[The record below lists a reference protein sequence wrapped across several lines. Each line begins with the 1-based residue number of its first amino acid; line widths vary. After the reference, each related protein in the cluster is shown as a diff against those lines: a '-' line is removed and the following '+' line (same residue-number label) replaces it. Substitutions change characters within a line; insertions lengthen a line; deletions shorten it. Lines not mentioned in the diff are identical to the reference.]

1 MQIDWGKIFSYIN
14 GQTDKKTVEEVE
26 FWRKEDP
33 RNEEFYQRASDYYAN
48 QPTRNESFSEE
59 KLDQFYSKLQKT
71 RRRKHQ
77 RVLWQRMTVA
87 ASVILLLSLGTW
99 WYYDMNQDKM
109 DGMQIAMKSENAGES
124 VFIITETGDKM
135 DGMQIAM
142 KSENAGESVFII
154 TETGDKLTAEELN
167 SKMDQQTNDNQ
178 LNYTKSDSIYRVDT
192 VQEKEIIPVHTVVV
206 PRGKTFE
213 LVLSD
218 GTFVLLNP
226 QSELTYPVKFDSTST
241 REVTLRG
248 EGYFEVTKSSNRFVV
263 NTDNM
268 KLQVYG
274 TTFNVISRDNLPDEA
289 VLVEGVVSITPKNS
303 SDGKETVLHP
313 GDKSF
318 VDKLGQLTVTQTN
331 LAEYAAK
338 RNGYILFNGKTI
350 KQVISSLELYYDV
363 QFIVKNDAILKKKEY
378 VFSIKQH
385 ASLREALDMIEFVS
399 DVKFLIE
406 GKEVKIVE

>member
-99 WYYDMNQDKM
+99 WYYDMNP
-109 DGMQIAMKSENAGES
+109 
-124 VFIITETGDKM
+124 DKM

-154 TETGDKLTAEELN
+154 TETGDKLTAEQLN

-192 VQEKEIIPVHTVVV
+192 VQEKEIIPTHTVVV

-274 TTFNVISRDNLPDEA
+274 TTFNVISRDSLPDEA
-289 VLVEGVVSITPKNS
+289 VLVEGVVGITPKNS
-303 SDGKETVLHP
+303 SDGKEIVLHP

-318 VDKLGQLTVTQTN
+318 VDKLGQLTVTQTD
-331 LAEYAAK
+331 LAEYTAK

>member
-124 VFIITETGDKM
+124 VFIITETGDK
-135 DGMQIAM
+135 
-142 KSENAGESVFII
+142 
-154 TETGDKLTAEELN
+154 LTAEELN
-167 SKMDQQTNDNQ
+167 SKMDQQTNNNQ

-192 VQEKEIIPVHTVVV
+192 VKEKEIIPTHTVVV

-263 NTDNM
+263 NT
-268 KLQVYG
+268 VYG

-331 LAEYAAK
+331 LAEYTAK

-350 KQVISSLELYYDV
+350 KQIIPSLELFYDV
-363 QFIVKNDAILKKKEY
+363 HFSVKNEVALEKEEY

-385 ASLREALDMIEFVS
+385 ASLREALDVIEFVS

>member
-99 WYYDMNQDKM
+99 WYYDMNQ
-109 DGMQIAMKSENAGES
+109 
-124 VFIITETGDKM
+124 DKM

-318 VDKLGQLTVTQTN
+318 VDKLGQLTVTQTD
-331 LAEYAAK
+331 LAEYTAK

>member
-124 VFIITETGDKM
+124 VFIITETGDK
-135 DGMQIAM
+135 
-142 KSENAGESVFII
+142 
-154 TETGDKLTAEELN
+154 LTAEELN
-167 SKMDQQTNDNQ
+167 SKMDQQTNNNQ

-192 VQEKEIIPVHTVVV
+192 VKEKEIIPTHTVVV

>member
-124 VFIITETGDKM
+124 VFIITETGDK
-135 DGMQIAM
+135 
-142 KSENAGESVFII
+142 
-154 TETGDKLTAEELN
+154 LTAEELN
-167 SKMDQQTNDNQ
+167 SKMDQQTNNNQ

-192 VQEKEIIPVHTVVV
+192 VKEKEIIPTHTVVV

-226 QSELTYPVKFDSTST
+226 QSELTYPVKFDSTSV

-263 NTDNM
+263 NTGNM

-274 TTFNVISRDNLPDEA
+274 TTFNVISRDSLPDEA
-289 VLVEGVVSITPKNS
+289 VLVEGVVGITPKNS
-303 SDGKETVLHP
+303 LDGKETVLHP

-318 VDKLGQLTVTQTN
+318 VDKLGQLTVTQTD
-331 LAEYAAK
+331 LAEYTAK

-350 KQVISSLELYYDV
+350 KQVIPSLELYYDV
-363 QFIVKNDAILKKKEY
+363 HFSVKNEAVLEKEEY

-385 ASLREALDMIEFVS
+385 ASLREALDVIEFVS

>member
-124 VFIITETGDKM
+124 VFIITE
-135 DGMQIAM
+135 I
-142 KSENAGESVFII
+142 
-154 TETGDKLTAEELN
+154 GDKLTAEELN
-167 SKMDQQTNDNQ
+167 SKMDQQTNNNQ

-192 VQEKEIIPVHTVVV
+192 VKEKEIIPTHTVVV

-331 LAEYAAK
+331 LAEYTAK

-350 KQVISSLELYYDV
+350 KQIIPSLELFYDV
-363 QFIVKNDAILKKKEY
+363 HFSVKNEVALEKEEY

-385 ASLREALDMIEFVS
+385 ASLREALDVIEFVS

>member
-87 ASVILLLSLGTW
+87 ASVILLLSLGPW

-124 VFIITETGDKM
+124 VFIITETGDK
-135 DGMQIAM
+135 
-142 KSENAGESVFII
+142 
-154 TETGDKLTAEELN
+154 LTAEQLN
-167 SKMDQQTNDNQ
+167 LKMDQQTNDNQ

-192 VQEKEIIPVHTVVV
+192 VKEKEIIPTHTVVV

-226 QSELTYPVKFDSTST
+226 ESELTYPVKFDSTSV

-263 NTDNM
+263 NTGNM

-274 TTFNVISRDNLPDEA
+274 TTFNVISRDSLPDEA

-331 LAEYAAK
+331 LAEYTAK

-350 KQVISSLELYYDV
+350 KQIIPSLELFYDV
-363 QFIVKNDAILKKKEY
+363 HFSVKNEVALEKEEY

-385 ASLREALDMIEFVS
+385 ASLREALDVIEFVS

>member
-14 GQTDKKTVEEVE
+14 GQTDKKTVEEIE

-59 KLDQFYSKLQKT
+59 KLDQFYLKLQKT
-71 RRRKHQ
+71 RRQKHQ

-99 WYYDMNQDKM
+99 WYYDINQDK
-109 DGMQIAMKSENAGES
+109 I
-124 VFIITETGDKM
+124 

-154 TETGDKLTAEELN
+154 TETGDKLTAEQLN

-192 VQEKEIIPVHTVVV
+192 VKEKEIIPTHTVVV

-226 QSELTYPVKFDSTST
+226 QSELTYPVKFDSTSV

-263 NTDNM
+263 NTENM

-274 TTFNVISRDNLPDEA
+274 TTFNIISRDDLPDEA
-289 VLVEGVVSITPKNS
+289 VLVEGVVGITPKNS

-313 GDKSF
+313 GDKSS
-318 VDKLGQLTVTQTN
+318 VDKLGQVSVTQTD
-331 LAEYAAK
+331 LAEYTAK

-363 QFIVKNDAILKKKEY
+363 HFSVKNEAALEKEEY

-385 ASLREALDMIEFVS
+385 VSLREALDVIEFVS

>member
-33 RNEEFYQRASDYYAN
+33 RNEEFYQRATDYYAN

-99 WYYDMNQDKM
+99 WYYDMNQ
-109 DGMQIAMKSENAGES
+109 
-124 VFIITETGDKM
+124 DKM

-331 LAEYAAK
+331 LAEYTAK

-350 KQVISSLELYYDV
+350 KQIIPSLELFYDV
-363 QFIVKNDAILKKKEY
+363 HFSVKNEVALEKEEY

-385 ASLREALDMIEFVS
+385 ASLREALDVIEFVS

>member
-124 VFIITETGDKM
+124 VFIITETGDK
-135 DGMQIAM
+135 
-142 KSENAGESVFII
+142 
-154 TETGDKLTAEELN
+154 LTAEELN
-167 SKMDQQTNDNQ
+167 SKMDQQTNNNQ

-192 VQEKEIIPVHTVVV
+192 VKEKEIIPTHTVVV

-331 LAEYAAK
+331 LAEYTAK

-350 KQVISSLELYYDV
+350 KQIIPSLELFYDV
-363 QFIVKNDAILKKKEY
+363 HFSVKNEVALEKEEY

-385 ASLREALDMIEFVS
+385 ASLREALDVIEFVS

>member
-124 VFIITETGDKM
+124 VFIITETGDK
-135 DGMQIAM
+135 
-142 KSENAGESVFII
+142 
-154 TETGDKLTAEELN
+154 LTAEELN

-178 LNYTKSDSIYRVDT
+178 LNYTKSDSIYRVDK
-192 VQEKEIIPVHTVVV
+192 VQEKEIINVHTVVV

>member
-99 WYYDMNQDKM
+99 WYYDMNP
-109 DGMQIAMKSENAGES
+109 
-124 VFIITETGDKM
+124 DKM

>member
-1 MQIDWGKIFSYIN
+1 M
-14 GQTDKKTVEEVE
+14 
-26 FWRKEDP
+26 
-33 RNEEFYQRASDYYAN
+33 
-48 QPTRNESFSEE
+48 
-59 KLDQFYSKLQKT
+59 
-71 RRRKHQ
+71 
-77 RVLWQRMTVA
+77 
-87 ASVILLLSLGTW
+87 
-99 WYYDMNQDKM
+99 
-109 DGMQIAMKSENAGES
+109 
-124 VFIITETGDKM
+124 
-135 DGMQIAM
+135 
-142 KSENAGESVFII
+142 
-154 TETGDKLTAEELN
+154 
-167 SKMDQQTNDNQ
+167 
-178 LNYTKSDSIYRVDT
+178 
-192 VQEKEIIPVHTVVV
+192 
-206 PRGKTFE
+206 
-213 LVLSD
+213 
-218 GTFVLLNP
+218 
-226 QSELTYPVKFDSTST
+226 KFDSTST

>member
-14 GQTDKKTVEEVE
+14 GQTDKKKVEEVE

-124 VFIITETGDKM
+124 VFIITETGDK
-135 DGMQIAM
+135 
-142 KSENAGESVFII
+142 
-154 TETGDKLTAEELN
+154 LTAEELN
-167 SKMDQQTNDNQ
+167 SKMDQQTNNNQ

-192 VQEKEIIPVHTVVV
+192 VKEKEIIPTHTVVV

-331 LAEYAAK
+331 LAEYTAK

-350 KQVISSLELYYDV
+350 KQIIPSLELFYDV
-363 QFIVKNDAILKKKEY
+363 HFSVKNEVALEKEEY

-385 ASLREALDMIEFVS
+385 ASLREALDVIEFVS

>member
-99 WYYDMNQDKM
+99 WYYDMNP
-109 DGMQIAMKSENAGES
+109 
-124 VFIITETGDKM
+124 DKM

-154 TETGDKLTAEELN
+154 TETGDKLTAEQLN

-274 TTFNVISRDNLPDEA
+274 TTFNVISRDSLPDEA
-289 VLVEGVVSITPKNS
+289 VLVEGVVGITPKNS
-303 SDGKETVLHP
+303 SDGKEIVLHP

-318 VDKLGQLTVTQTN
+318 VDKLGQLTVTQTD
-331 LAEYAAK
+331 LAEYTAK

>member
-124 VFIITETGDKM
+124 VFIITETGDK
-135 DGMQIAM
+135 
-142 KSENAGESVFII
+142 
-154 TETGDKLTAEELN
+154 LTAEELN
-167 SKMDQQTNDNQ
+167 SKMDQQTNNNQ

-192 VQEKEIIPVHTVVV
+192 VKEKEIIPTHTVVV

-226 QSELTYPVKFDSTST
+226 KSELTYPVKFDSTSV

-274 TTFNVISRDNLPDEA
+274 TTFNVISRDSLPDEA

>member
-77 RVLWQRMTVA
+77 LVLWQRITVA

-99 WYYDMNQDKM
+99 WYYDMNQ
-109 DGMQIAMKSENAGES
+109 
-124 VFIITETGDKM
+124 DKM

-331 LAEYAAK
+331 LAEYTAK

-350 KQVISSLELYYDV
+350 KQIIPSLELFYDV
-363 QFIVKNDAILKKKEY
+363 HFSVKNEVALEKEEY

-385 ASLREALDMIEFVS
+385 ASLREALDVIEFVS

>member
-124 VFIITETGDKM
+124 VFIITETGDK
-135 DGMQIAM
+135 
-142 KSENAGESVFII
+142 
-154 TETGDKLTAEELN
+154 LTAEELN
-167 SKMDQQTNDNQ
+167 SKMDQQTNNNQ

-192 VQEKEIIPVHTVVV
+192 VKEKEIIPTHTVVV

-226 QSELTYPVKFDSTST
+226 ESELTYPVKFDSTSV

-289 VLVEGVVSITPKNS
+289 VLVEGVVGITPKNS

-313 GDKSF
+313 GDKSS
-318 VDKLGQLTVTQTN
+318 VDKLGQVSVTQTD
-331 LAEYAAK
+331 LAEYTAK

-363 QFIVKNDAILKKKEY
+363 HFLVKNGAVLEKEEY
-378 VFSIKQH
+378 VFSIKQY
-385 ASLREALDMIEFVS
+385 ASLREALDVIEFVS

>member
-14 GQTDKKTVEEVE
+14 GQTDKKTVEEIE

-59 KLDQFYSKLQKT
+59 KLDQLYSKLQKT
-71 RRRKHQ
+71 RRQKHQ

-99 WYYDMNQDKM
+99 WYYGINQDKI

-124 VFIITETGDKM
+124 VI
-135 DGMQIAM
+135 
-142 KSENAGESVFII
+142 II
-154 TETGDKLTAEELN
+154 TETGDKLTAEQLN
-167 SKMDQQTNDNQ
+167 SRMDQQTHDNK
-178 LNYTKSDSIYRVDT
+178 LNYTMSDSVYHADT
-192 VQEKEIIPVHTVVV
+192 MKIKEKIPMHTIVV

-226 QSELTYPVKFDSTST
+226 QSELTYPVKFDSTSV
-241 REVTLRG
+241 REVSLRG

-263 NTDNM
+263 NTENM

-274 TTFNVISRDNLPDEA
+274 TTFNIISRDDLPDEA
-289 VLVEGVVSITPKNS
+289 VLVEGVVGITPKNS
-303 SDGKETVLHP
+303 SDEKETVLHP
-313 GDKSF
+313 GDKSS
-318 VDKLGQLTVTQTN
+318 VDRLGQVSVTQTD
-331 LAEYAAK
+331 LAEYTAK

-363 QFIVKNDAILKKKEY
+363 HFSVKNEAALEKEEY

-385 ASLREALDMIEFVS
+385 VSLREALDVIEFVS

>member
-99 WYYDMNQDKM
+99 WYYDMNP
-109 DGMQIAMKSENAGES
+109 
-124 VFIITETGDKM
+124 DKM

-167 SKMDQQTNDNQ
+167 SKMDQQTNNNQ

-192 VQEKEIIPVHTVVV
+192 VKEKEIIPTHTVVV

-331 LAEYAAK
+331 LAEYTAK

-350 KQVISSLELYYDV
+350 KQIIPSLELFYDV
-363 QFIVKNDAILKKKEY
+363 HFSVKNEVALEKEEY

-385 ASLREALDMIEFVS
+385 ASLREALDVIEFVS

>member
-99 WYYDMNQDKM
+99 WYYDMNQDK
-109 DGMQIAMKSENAGES
+109 I
-124 VFIITETGDKM
+124 

-192 VQEKEIIPVHTVVV
+192 VKEKEIIPAHTVVV

-274 TTFNVISRDNLPDEA
+274 TTFNVISRDSLPDEA
-289 VLVEGVVSITPKNS
+289 VLVEGVVGITPKNS

-331 LAEYAAK
+331 LAEYTAK

-350 KQVISSLELYYDV
+350 KQIIPSLELFYDV
-363 QFIVKNDAILKKKEY
+363 HFSVKNEVALEKEEY

-385 ASLREALDMIEFVS
+385 ASLREALDVIEFVS

>member
-99 WYYDMNQDKM
+99 WYYDMNP
-109 DGMQIAMKSENAGES
+109 
-124 VFIITETGDKM
+124 DKM

-167 SKMDQQTNDNQ
+167 SKMDQQTNNNQ

-192 VQEKEIIPVHTVVV
+192 VKEKEIIPTHTVVV

>member
-99 WYYDMNQDKM
+99 WYYDMNQDKI
-109 DGMQIAMKSENAGES
+109 DRMQIAMKSENAGES
-124 VFIITETGDKM
+124 VI
-135 DGMQIAM
+135 
-142 KSENAGESVFII
+142 II
-154 TETGDKLTAEELN
+154 TETGDKLTAEQLN

-206 PRGKTFE
+206 PRGKTFK

-226 QSELTYPVKFDSTST
+226 ESELTYPVKFDSTSV

-263 NTDNM
+263 NTGNM

-274 TTFNVISRDNLPDEA
+274 TTFNIISRDDLPDEA
-289 VLVEGVVSITPKNS
+289 VLVEGIVGITPKNS
-303 SDGKETVLHP
+303 LDGQETVLHP

-318 VDKLGQLTVTQTN
+318 VDKLGQVSVVQTD
-331 LAEYAAK
+331 LAEYTAK

-363 QFIVKNDAILKKKEY
+363 HFLVKNGAVLEKEEY

-385 ASLREALDMIEFVS
+385 ASLREALDVIEFVS
-399 DVKFLIE
+399 DVKFLIK

>member
-71 RRRKHQ
+71 RRQKHQ

-99 WYYDMNQDKM
+99 WYYDMNP
-109 DGMQIAMKSENAGES
+109 
-124 VFIITETGDKM
+124 DKM

-154 TETGDKLTAEELN
+154 TETGDKLTAEQLN
-167 SKMDQQTNDNQ
+167 TKMDQQTNDNQ

-192 VQEKEIIPVHTVVV
+192 VKEKEIIPTHTVVV

-226 QSELTYPVKFDSTST
+226 ESELTYPVKFDSTSV

-289 VLVEGVVSITPKNS
+289 VLVEGVVGITPKNS

-313 GDKSF
+313 GDKSS
-318 VDKLGQLTVTQTN
+318 VDKLGQVSVTQTD
-331 LAEYAAK
+331 LAEYTAK

-363 QFIVKNDAILKKKEY
+363 HFLVKNGAVLEKEEY
-378 VFSIKQH
+378 VFSIKQY
-385 ASLREALDMIEFVS
+385 ASLREALDVIEFVS

>member
-59 KLDQFYSKLQKT
+59 KLDQLYSKLQKT
-71 RRRKHQ
+71 RRQKHQ

-99 WYYDMNQDKM
+99 WYYDINQDKI

-124 VFIITETGDKM
+124 VI
-135 DGMQIAM
+135 
-142 KSENAGESVFII
+142 II
-154 TETGDKLTAEELN
+154 TETGDKLTAEQLN
-167 SKMDQQTNDNQ
+167 SKMDQQTHDNK
-178 LNYTKSDSIYRVDT
+178 LNYTMSDSVYHADT
-192 VQEKEIIPVHTVVV
+192 MKIKEKIPMHTIVV

-226 QSELTYPVKFDSTST
+226 QSELTYPVKFDSTSV

-263 NTDNM
+263 NTENM

-274 TTFNVISRDNLPDEA
+274 TTFNIISRDDLPDEA
-289 VLVEGVVSITPKNS
+289 VLVEGVVGITPKNS

-313 GDKSF
+313 GDKSS
-318 VDKLGQLTVTQTN
+318 VDKLGQVSVTQTD
-331 LAEYAAK
+331 LAEYTAK

-363 QFIVKNDAILKKKEY
+363 HFSVKNEAALEKEEY

-385 ASLREALDMIEFVS
+385 TSLREALDVIEFVS

>member
-71 RRRKHQ
+71 RRQKHQ

-99 WYYDMNQDKM
+99 WYYDMNP
-109 DGMQIAMKSENAGES
+109 
-124 VFIITETGDKM
+124 DKM

-154 TETGDKLTAEELN
+154 TETGDKLTAEQLN

-192 VQEKEIIPVHTVVV
+192 VKEKEIIPTHTVVV

-226 QSELTYPVKFDSTST
+226 ESELTYPVKFDSTSV

-289 VLVEGVVSITPKNS
+289 VLVEGVVGITPKNS

-313 GDKSF
+313 GDKSS
-318 VDKLGQLTVTQTN
+318 VDKLGQVSVTQTD
-331 LAEYAAK
+331 LAEYTAK

-363 QFIVKNDAILKKKEY
+363 HFLVKNEIALEKEEY
-378 VFSIKQH
+378 VFSIKQY
-385 ASLREALDMIEFVS
+385 ASLREALDVIEFVS

>member
-124 VFIITETGDKM
+124 VFIITETGDK
-135 DGMQIAM
+135 
-142 KSENAGESVFII
+142 
-154 TETGDKLTAEELN
+154 LTAEELN
-167 SKMDQQTNDNQ
+167 SKMDQQTNNNQ

-192 VQEKEIIPVHTVVV
+192 VKEKEIIPTHTVVV

-274 TTFNVISRDNLPDEA
+274 TTFNVISRDSLPDEA
-289 VLVEGVVSITPKNS
+289 VLVEGVVGITPKNS
-303 SDGKETVLHP
+303 SDGKEIVLHP

-318 VDKLGQLTVTQTN
+318 VDKLGQLTVTQTD
-331 LAEYAAK
+331 LAEYTAK

-378 VFSIKQH
+378 VFSIKKH

-406 GKEVKIVE
+406 GKEVKIIE

>member
-124 VFIITETGDKM
+124 VFIITETGDK
-135 DGMQIAM
+135 
-142 KSENAGESVFII
+142 
-154 TETGDKLTAEELN
+154 LTAEELN
-167 SKMDQQTNDNQ
+167 SKMDQQTNNNQ

-192 VQEKEIIPVHTVVV
+192 VKEKEIIPTHTVVV

-331 LAEYAAK
+331 LAEYTAK

-350 KQVISSLELYYDV
+350 KQIIPSLELFYDGH
-363 QFIVKNDAILKKKEY
+363 FSVKNEVALEKEEY

-385 ASLREALDMIEFVS
+385 ASLREALDVIEFVS

>member
-99 WYYDMNQDKM
+99 WYYDMNP
-109 DGMQIAMKSENAGES
+109 
-124 VFIITETGDKM
+124 DKM

-167 SKMDQQTNDNQ
+167 SKMDQQTNNNQ

-192 VQEKEIIPVHTVVV
+192 VKEKEIIPAHTVVV

-226 QSELTYPVKFDSTST
+226 QSELTYPVKFDSTSV

-263 NTDNM
+263 NTENM

-274 TTFNVISRDNLPDEA
+274 TTFNVISRDYLPDEA
-289 VLVEGVVSITPKNS
+289 VLVEGVVGITPKNS

-313 GDKSF
+313 GDKSS
-318 VDKLGQLTVTQTN
+318 VDKLGQVSVTQTD
-331 LAEYAAK
+331 LAEYKAK

-363 QFIVKNDAILKKKEY
+363 HFLVKNGAVLEKEEY

-385 ASLREALDMIEFVS
+385 ASLREALDVIEFVS

>member
-99 WYYDMNQDKM
+99 WYYDMNP
-109 DGMQIAMKSENAGES
+109 
-124 VFIITETGDKM
+124 DKM

-192 VQEKEIIPVHTVVV
+192 VKEKEIIPTHTVVV

>member
-26 FWRKEDP
+26 FWRKEDL
-33 RNEEFYQRASDYYAN
+33 RNEEFYQRASNYYAGH
-48 QPTRNESFSEE
+48 PTRNESFSEE
-59 KLDQFYSKLQKT
+59 KLNNLYSKLQKT
-71 RRRKHQ
+71 RKHKRQ
-77 RVLWQRMTVA
+77 RVLWQQMTVA
-87 ASVILLLSLGTW
+87 ASIILLISLGIW
-99 WYYDMNQDKM
+99 WYYNTNPGEMTGIQV
-109 DGMQIAMKSENAGES
+109 AMKGENTGES
-124 VFIITETGDKM
+124 VIIITETGDR
-135 DGMQIAM
+135 
-142 KSENAGESVFII
+142 F
-154 TETGDKLTAEELN
+154 TAEQLN
-167 SKMDQQTNDNQ
+167 SKMDQQTIGNK
-178 LNYTKSDSIYRVDT
+178 LNYTVSDSIYHVDT
-192 VQEKEIIPVHTVVV
+192 MKVKEEIPMHTVVV

-226 QSELTYPVKFDSTST
+226 ESELTYPVKFDSTSM

-248 EGYFEVTKSSNRFVV
+248 EGYFEVTKSSHRFVV
-263 NTDNM
+263 NTGNM

-274 TTFNVISRDNLPDEA
+274 TTFNIISRGDLPDEA
-289 VLVEGVVSITPKNS
+289 VLVEGVVGITPKNS
-303 SDGKETVLHP
+303 LDGKETVLHP

-318 VDKLGQLTVTQTN
+318 VDKLGQVSVTQTD
-331 LAEYAAK
+331 LAEYTAK

-363 QFIVKNDAILKKKEY
+363 HFLVKNEAALEKEEY

-385 ASLREALDMIEFVS
+385 ASLREALDVIEFVS

-406 GKEVKIVE
+406 GKEVKIIE

>member
-71 RRRKHQ
+71 RRQKHQ

-99 WYYDMNQDKM
+99 WYYDMNP
-109 DGMQIAMKSENAGES
+109 
-124 VFIITETGDKM
+124 DKM

-154 TETGDKLTAEELN
+154 TETGDKLTAEQLN

-192 VQEKEIIPVHTVVV
+192 VKEKEIIPTHTVVV

-226 QSELTYPVKFDSTST
+226 ESELTYPVKFDSTSV

-289 VLVEGVVSITPKNS
+289 VLVEGVVGITPKNS

-313 GDKSF
+313 GDKSS
-318 VDKLGQLTVTQTN
+318 VDKLGQVSVTQTD
-331 LAEYAAK
+331 LAEYTAK

-363 QFIVKNDAILKKKEY
+363 HFLVKNGAVLEKEEY
-378 VFSIKQH
+378 VFSIKQY
-385 ASLREALDMIEFVS
+385 ASLREALDVIEFVS

-406 GKEVKIVE
+406 GKEVKIVVLKN

>member
-77 RVLWQRMTVA
+77 RVLWQRLTVA

-124 VFIITETGDKM
+124 VFIITETGDK
-135 DGMQIAM
+135 
-142 KSENAGESVFII
+142 
-154 TETGDKLTAEELN
+154 LTAEELN
-167 SKMDQQTNDNQ
+167 SKMDQQTNNNQ

-192 VQEKEIIPVHTVVV
+192 VKEKEIIPTHTVVV

-331 LAEYAAK
+331 LAEYTAK

-350 KQVISSLELYYDV
+350 KQIIPSLELFYDV
-363 QFIVKNDAILKKKEY
+363 HFSVKNEVALEKEEY

-385 ASLREALDMIEFVS
+385 ASLREALDVIEFVS

>member
-71 RRRKHQ
+71 RRQKHQ

-99 WYYDMNQDKM
+99 WYYDMNP
-109 DGMQIAMKSENAGES
+109 
-124 VFIITETGDKM
+124 DKM

-154 TETGDKLTAEELN
+154 TETGDKLTAEQLN

-192 VQEKEIIPVHTVVV
+192 VKEKEIIPTHTVVV

-226 QSELTYPVKFDSTST
+226 ESELTYPVKFDSTSV

-289 VLVEGVVSITPKNS
+289 VLVEGVVGITPKNS

-313 GDKSF
+313 GDKSS
-318 VDKLGQLTVTQTN
+318 VDKLGQVSVTQTD
-331 LAEYAAK
+331 LAEYTAK

-363 QFIVKNDAILKKKEY
+363 HFLVKNGAVLEKEEY
-378 VFSIKQH
+378 VFSIKQY
-385 ASLREALDMIEFVS
+385 ASLREALDVIEFVS

-406 GKEVKIVE
+406 GKEVRIVE